1 MSLRAVFTPPQD
13 GPTNMATD
21 VALLRSVA
29 GGRARPTLRLYRWKG
44 PWVSLGYAQ
53 DARKA
58 VDLAACEEAGV
69 GLVRRPTGGKALL
82 HGTDLTYCL
91 TLPDSHPVAR
101 TSVARSYLTISKAL
115 VDALALLGLEGTL
128 ADRESGR
135 GETTRACFEE
145 HRVETV
151 SLGGRKLI
159 GSAQARRE
167 GGLLQH
173 GSILLTPNDELA
185 ARLFLPPGLSVEQF
199 RERYRGRVVSL
210 AEAAPGVSAEALA
223 AALVAAFGKAFGDVV
238 AGDLAA
244 DELRAVEELRRSEFG
259 EFEA

>member
-29 GGRARPTLRLYRWKG
+29 AGRSRPTLRLYRWKG

-53 DARKA
+53 DAARA
-58 VDLAACEEAGV
+58 VDLAACEAAGV

-82 HGTDLTYCL
+82 HGSDLTYCL
-91 TLPDSHPVAR
+91 TLPGSHPVAHA
-101 TSVARSYLTISKAL
+101 SIGRSYLAISKVL
-115 VDALALLGLEGTL
+115 VDALALLGLEGSLTE
-128 ADRESGR
+128 RESGR
-135 GETTRACFEE
+135 SDATRACFEE

-159 GSAQARRE
+159 GSAQARRD

-173 GSILLTPNDELA
+173 GSILLSPNDELA
-185 ARLFLPPGLSVEQF
+185 ARLFRPQGLAVEEF

-210 AEAAPGVSAEALA
+210 AEAAPAVTAEALA

-244 DELRAVEELRRSEFG
+244 DELLAVEELKKTEFLDI
-259 EFEA
+259 ER

>member
-1 MSLRAVFTPPQD
+1 MSLRAIFTPPQD

-53 DARKA
+53 DAAKA
-58 VDLAACEEAGV
+58 VELEACRAAGV

-82 HGTDLTYCL
+82 HGADLTYSL
-91 TLPDSHPVAR
+91 TLPASHPVAR
-101 TSVARSYLTISKAL
+101 TSITKSYLTISKVL
-115 VDALALLGLEGTL
+115 VDALALLGLSMSLTE
-128 ADRESGR
+128 RESGR
-135 GETTRACFEE
+135 NEATRACFEE
-145 HRVETV
+145 HRVETISV
-151 SLGGRKLI
+151 GGRKLI
-159 GSAQARRE
+159 GSAQARRD

-185 ARLFLPPGLSVEQF
+185 ARLFRPAGLTEEAF
-199 RERYRGRVVSL
+199 RARYRSRVVSL
-210 AEAAPGVSAEALA
+210 AEAAPAISAEALA

-238 AGDLAA
+238 AGELAA
-244 DELRAVEELRRSEFG
+244 DELRAVEELRTTEFG
-259 EFEA
+259 EV